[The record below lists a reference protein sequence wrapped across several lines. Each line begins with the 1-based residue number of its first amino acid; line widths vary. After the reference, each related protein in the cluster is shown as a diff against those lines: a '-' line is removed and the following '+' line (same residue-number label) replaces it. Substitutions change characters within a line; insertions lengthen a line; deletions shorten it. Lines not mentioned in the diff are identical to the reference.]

1 MWFSEG
7 FDSIAYQITDYELI
21 TMPSKCSKHGG
32 LIIYIHKS
40 FSHSVKH
47 FEHTSS
53 IWDSVFVNIVH
64 LKTNRNFL
72 IGNIY
77 RPPHKHIEH
86 LNIFITEF
94 SDILQTIST
103 NKTTKCFVT
112 GDTNIYLLKI
122 HQNTHNE
129 LFFNNIISA
138 AFKPLITLPTRLST
152 RNSLIDNVF
161 SNATDLFSGVL
172 SSHISD
178 HQMYFT
184 SSTLD
189 SSFKNHLPKFIQ
201 KPFSMDICLN
211 RFRIEVEHSINND
224 IFNTSV
230 EKSPTEKY
238 DILEKLLVNCHKTA
252 FITRTVQFNKKKHHI
267 KDWMTQS
274 ILKSVNYKNKL
285 YKNLVLNKSKYAN
298 LKINFNTYQNILKNV
313 IKVRK
318 KDFYSQL
325 FYKYKND
332 IAKTWNVINKSF
344 NSKTQS
350 SSPNQ
355 FKYNGNTYNDD
366 LSIAN
371 GFNDYFI
378 NLLLKDIIP
387 PLNFKSIDAYIDT
400 LPPQNNIFMFKMV
413 NENDVLNII
422 NKLKHTNSAGIDNI
436 SNKAFKII
444 KHLIAPHLV
453 IIINQSL
460 ETGSFPDKLKI
471 AKVKPL
477 YKKNDSSSFCNYRP
491 ISLLPVISKIF
502 EKVVHKQ
509 LLDYF
514 TNNNLISDY
523 QYGFR
528 PNHSTEHTALQFHDY
543 VIHQLDEGNTPFSI
557 FIDLSKAFD
566 TIDHSILLK
575 KLHFYGV
582 RNSACDLLMSYLN
595 DRKQCVQFN
604 NDISLLRNIH
614 TGVPQG
620 SILGPLLF

>member
-1 MWFSEG
+1 MANDFITNINLNPNNSLTHLINDISIFDDNEPTILNDSLYYDNNTFVKCKDIKNSKFLLLSLNCQSFNANKFDQLLFFLNHLNNYDVCANIIALQEVWFSEG

-21 TMPSKCSKHGG
+21 AMPSKCSKHGG

-112 GDTNIYLLKI
+112 GDTNIDLLKI

-189 SSFKNHLPKFIQ
+189 NSFKNHLPKFIQ

-285 YKNLVLNKSKYAN
+285 YKNLVLNKSNAIYAN

-318 KDFYSQL
+318 K
-325 FYKYKND
+325 
-332 IAKTWNVINKSF
+332 
-344 NSKTQS
+344 
-350 SSPNQ
+350 
-355 FKYNGNTYNDD
+355 
-366 LSIAN
+366 
-371 GFNDYFI
+371 
-378 NLLLKDIIP
+378 
-387 PLNFKSIDAYIDT
+387 
-400 LPPQNNIFMFKMV
+400 
-413 NENDVLNII
+413 
-422 NKLKHTNSAGIDNI
+422 
-436 SNKAFKII
+436 
-444 KHLIAPHLV
+444 
-453 IIINQSL
+453 
-460 ETGSFPDKLKI
+460 
-471 AKVKPL
+471 
-477 YKKNDSSSFCNYRP
+477 
-491 ISLLPVISKIF
+491 
-502 EKVVHKQ
+502 
-509 LLDYF
+509 
-514 TNNNLISDY
+514 
-523 QYGFR
+523 
-528 PNHSTEHTALQFHDY
+528 
-543 VIHQLDEGNTPFSI
+543 I
-557 FIDLSKAFD
+557 FILSFF
-566 TIDHSILLK
+566 ISIK
-575 KLHFYGV
+575 
-582 RNSACDLLMSYLN
+582 M
-595 DRKQCVQFN
+595 
-604 NDISLLRNIH
+604 
-614 TGVPQG
+614 T
-620 SILGPLLF
+620 